1 MRGPIFAI
9 ASRTEAKRRFAPGL
23 AQAVLSRW
31 WSGLATAGSF
41 ADQKMVPRHRAIAR
55 PVKVFPYLSIH

>member
-31 WSGLATAGSF
+31 WRGLATAGRSRI
-41 ADQKMVPRHRAIAR
+41 KKWCPGTRAIAR